1 MGRRPIHSMKPR
13 KEPILDHYVQAS
25 VEQGMNDA
33 GHYGELVYAGVEDQ
47 LRAVEIRRSL
57 FRSAK
62 HLGVSLKADVEQ
74 AADGTHQVRFHAIDK
89 AVARAHMVQTYRGRE
104 HEMPYNPYA
113 PRGGA
118 A

>member
-13 KEPILDHYVQAS
+13 KPPILDHYVQAS
-25 VEQGMNDA
+25 IEGGMDDS
-33 GHYGELVYAGVEDQ
+33 GHYGELVYAGVEDE
-47 LRAVEIRRSL
+47 LRAIEIRRAL

-74 AADGTHQVRFHAIDK
+74 AADGTHQIRFKAIDK
-89 AVARAHMVQTYRGRE
+89 ATARAYISAQAQGDPSRLA
-104 HEMPYNPYA
+104 YNPYGS
-113 PRGGA
+113 RNGA